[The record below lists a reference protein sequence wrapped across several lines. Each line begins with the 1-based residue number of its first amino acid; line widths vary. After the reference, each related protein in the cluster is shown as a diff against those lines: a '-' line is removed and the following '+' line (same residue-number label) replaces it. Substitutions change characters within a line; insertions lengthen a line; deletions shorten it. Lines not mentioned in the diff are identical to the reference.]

1 MFASRK
7 ITAFLSMQLRMFI
20 SKIFSISTNKSNS
33 NKIVKAVISDLFN
46 ESIPITRRSGAP
58 ISLKPMEKSMKFK
71 LDECLI
77 LTKYFETLTKCT
89 ASHHL
94 FKKSTFDKNGI
105 SIPKRDLEF

>member
-33 NKIVKAVISDLFN
+33 NKIVKAVISDLFD
-46 ESIPITRRSGAP
+46 ESIPITRRSGAQ
-58 ISLKPMEKSMKFK
+58 ISLKSMKFK
-71 LDECLI
+71 LDECVI
-77 LTKYFETLTKCT
+77 LTKYFETLAKCT

-105 SIPKRDLEF
+105 LIPKRDLKF